1 MNIWA
6 TLKVAMRALKR
17 NKVRSLLTT
26 LGIIVGIAAV
36 IAMMSVGQ
44 GATVAI
50 QDQIK
55 SLGDNLLIIF
65 PGSSGMHGFHGGS
78 GTSRTLTAEDADAI
92 LKESPYVEAVTP
104 LERTGKQVVY
114 QENNWAT
121 QIQGVNPS
129 YPDIRSWNLLAGR
142 FFTDSEV
149 KISARVAV
157 LGMTVV
163 KQLFNEEDPIGET
176 IRIGNM
182 SFRIIGVLASKGSAA
197 FGMDQD
203 DTIIIPWTT
212 CRHVLLNSQF
222 NDVDQVMVKLTSMKV
237 LDQAT
242 ADITSL
248 LRQRHHLAQGAD
260 DDFSIMSLT
269 EVTSTITQVSKVM
282 TILLTIIASISLMV
296 GGIGIMN
303 IMLVSVTERTREIG
317 LRMAVGARRK
327 DILLQFLVEAMVLS
341 GIGGIIGIGLGAGA
355 AQILSGI
362 MAWPVLVSPA
372 YILIALVFSGVIGIF
387 FGFYPAWRAAKLDP
401 IEALHYE

>member
-1 MNIWA
+1 MNVWA
-6 TLKVAMRALKR
+6 TLRVAMRALQR

-65 PGSSGMHGFHGGS
+65 PGSSGMRGFHGGS

-92 LKESPYVEAVTP
+92 LKESPYVAAVSP
-104 LERTGKQVVY
+104 LERTGKQVVN

-121 QIQGVNPS
+121 QIQGVNTS
-129 YPDIRSWNLLAGR
+129 YPGIRSWNLLAGR
-142 FFTDSEV
+142 FFTDSEL

-182 SFRIIGVLASKGSAA
+182 PFRVIGVLAPKGSAA

-203 DTIIIPWTT
+203 DTIVIPWTT
-212 CRHVLLNSQF
+212 CRHVLQNSQF

-248 LRQRHHLAQGAD
+248 LRQRHHLAPAAD

-269 EVTSTITQVSKVM
+269 EVTSTITQVSRVM

-317 LRMAVGARRK
+317 LRMAVGARRR
-327 DILLQFLVEAMVLS
+327 DILLQFLVEAVVLS
-341 GIGGIIGIGLGAGA
+341 GIGGIIGILLGAGA
-355 AQILSGI
+355 AQVLSGI
-362 MAWPVLVSPA
+362 MAWPVLVSPV
-372 YILIALVFSGVIGIF
+372 YIMIALVFSGVIGIF